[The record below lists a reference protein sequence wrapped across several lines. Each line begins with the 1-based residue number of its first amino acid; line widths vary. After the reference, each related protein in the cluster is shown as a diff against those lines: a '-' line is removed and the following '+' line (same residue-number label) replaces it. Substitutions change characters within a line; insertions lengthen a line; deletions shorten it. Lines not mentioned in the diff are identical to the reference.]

1 MRIVTRADFDG
12 VVCAVLLYDAEEV
25 VEPVKWVEP
34 NDMQKGAVAI
44 KKGDIVANLPYHP
57 DCALWFDH
65 HYTNQ
70 RINDFKG
77 AFKMAPSAAGVIFDY
92 YGGNGGSVFNRDYTE
107 LVRQADKIDAADL
120 TQEEVR
126 HPESHPYILL
136 SMTIS
141 SHSSQDEPY
150 WKRLIDLLRTE
161 EIDGVMADPEVRERC
176 EAVVRRN
183 QAYTGYLEDY
193 TRMEGVVAVTDF
205 RSFDEA
211 PTGNRFLVYS
221 LFPDAVVHVRIRYA
235 GEAANKIIVNVGHS
249 IFNRNCNVN
258 VGVLLSRYGG
268 GGHAGAGSCT
278 LKREGAEPAIADIV
292 ETLKKN
298 EPITQ

>member
-12 VVCAVLLYDAEEV
+12 VVCAVLLYDAVEV
-25 VEPVKWVEP
+25 DEPVKWVEP
-34 NDMQKGAVAI
+34 NDMQEGKATI
-44 KKGDIVANLPYHP
+44 KEGDIVANLPYHP

-65 HYTNQ
+65 HYTN
-70 RINDFKG
+70 RRGNDFKG
-77 AFKMAPSAAGVIFDY
+77 AFKIAPSAAGVIFDY
-92 YGGNGGSVFNRDYTE
+92 YGRNEGSVFNRDYTE
-107 LVRQADKIDAADL
+107 LIRQTDKIDAADL
-120 TQEEVR
+120 SQEEVR
-126 HPESHPYILL
+126 RPESYPCILL

-141 SHSSQDEPY
+141 STVPQDEPY
-150 WKRLIDLLRTE
+150 WNRLIDLLRKE

-176 EAVVRRN
+176 GAVIRQN
-183 QAYTGYLEDY
+183 QAYKGYLKDC

-211 PTGNRFLVYS
+211 PAGNRFLVYS

-235 GEAANKIIVNVGHS
+235 GEASNKVIVNVGHS

-258 VGVLLSRYGG
+258 VGMLLSRYGG

-278 LKREGAEPAIADIV
+278 LKREAAEPAIADIV

-298 EPITQ
+298 EAITQ